1 MSSLPAEPVSAST
14 SPAVKPGLG
23 MWMATALVMGNMIGS
38 GLFLLPSTLAPYG
51 GAALLGWGVS
61 LAGALLLA
69 LVFARLGLERPMR
82 GGPYAYA
89 RAAFGDAVGFGTAWS
104 YWVSTWCGNAAIAVA
119 FAGYFGSLLPASTAS
134 PLRDAVIAVAAIWVC
149 TFTNLRGTRSAGA
162 MQLVTTILKFL
173 PLLLIIAV
181 GVISFDPH
189 AWQPFNRSGQPLP
202 GVATATIAL
211 TFWAMLGMESVCVA
225 ACDVRNPHRTI
236 PIATLLGTTLAG
248 VATVIACM
256 TVVGLLPQSQLVT
269 SHAPFADAAAHLW
282 GPAAGVA
289 LAVVAA
295 ISCFGALN
303 GWVLVVS
310 QAGMAA
316 AEDGLFPRVL
326 ARCDVRGTPVQG
338 LLISSALASALVLAN
353 FQKHLV
359 ALFTFVLLLSTA
371 TVVLPYLICSIA
383 ALRLHQPSRPRWRAM
398 AQVVIAIAAAVFSL
412 WCLIST
418 GAEALAWGAV
428 LLLAGA
434 PLYFWSKRRKAA
446 PLPVI
451 APP

>member
-1 MSSLPAEPVSAST
+1 MDDCKNKSL
-14 SPAVKPGLG
+14 GI
-23 MWMATALVMGNMIGS
+23 WMATALVMGNMIGS
-38 GLFLLPSTLAPYG
+38 GLFLLPSALAPYG

-119 FAGYFGSLLPASTAS
+119 FAGYFGSLLPAGTIG
-134 PLRDAVIAVAAIWVC
+134 PWRDAVVAVAALWVC
-149 TFTNLRGTRSAGA
+149 TFTNLRGTRSAGT
-162 MQLVTTILKFL
+162 MQLITTILKFV

-189 AWQPFNRSGQPLP
+189 ARQPFNP
-202 GVATATIAL
+202 GGHGLLDVTTATIAL
-211 TFWAMLGMESVCVA
+211 TFWALLGMESVCVA
-225 ACDVRNPHRTI
+225 AADVRNPHRTI
-236 PIATLLGTTLAG
+236 PLATLLGTTLAG
-248 VATVIACM
+248 IATVIACM
-256 TVVGLLPQSQLVT
+256 TVVGLLPQSRLAS
-269 SHAPFADAAAHLW
+269 SHAPFADAAAQLW

-289 LAVVAA
+289 LAVIAA

-310 QAGMAA
+310 QVGMAA

-326 ARCDVRGTPVQG
+326 ARCDARGTPVFG
-338 LLISSALASALVLAN
+338 LLISSALASLLILAN
-353 FQKHLV
+353 YQKQLV
-359 ALFTFVLLLSTA
+359 ALFTFALLLSTA
-371 TVVLPYLICSIA
+371 TTVLPYLVCSIA
-383 ALRLHQPSRPRWRAM
+383 ALRLHEPARVRLRA
-398 AQVVIAIAAAVFSL
+398 VVQAVVAIAAAVFSA

-418 GAEALAWGAV
+418 GAGTLAWGTV

-434 PLYFWSKRRKAA
+434 PLYLWGKQRKTAA
-446 PLPVI
+446 LRAI
-451 APP
+451 APD

>member
-1 MSSLPAEPVSAST
+1 MPAK
-14 SPAVKPGLG
+14 PALG
-23 MWMATALVMGNMIGS
+23 MWMATALIMGNMIGS
-38 GLFLLPSTLAPYG
+38 GLFLLPSALAPYG

-82 GGPYAYA
+82 GGPYAFA

-119 FAGYFGSLLPASTAS
+119 FAGYFGSLLPANTAS
-134 PLRDAVIAVAAIWVC
+134 AWRDAMLAVAAVWAC

-162 MQLVTTILKFL
+162 MQLITTILKFV
-173 PLLLIIAV
+173 PLLLIVAV
-181 GVISFDPH
+181 GVIWFDPH
-189 AWQPFNRSGQPLP
+189 AWQPFNRSGQPLL
-202 GVATATIAL
+202 GVTTTTIAL
-211 TFWAMLGMESVCVA
+211 TFWALLGMESVCVA
-225 ACDVRNPHRTI
+225 AADVHRPHRTI
-236 PIATLLGTTLAG
+236 PLATLLGAALAG

-256 TVVGLLPQSQLVT
+256 TVIGLLPQSQLVA
-269 SHAPFADAAAHLW
+269 SHAPFADAAARLW

-289 LAVVAA
+289 LAVIAA

-303 GWVLVVS
+303 GWVLCVS

-326 ARCDVRGTPVQG
+326 ARCDARGTPVPG
-338 LLISSALASALVLAN
+338 LLVSSALASLLILAN
-353 FQKHLV
+353 YQKQLV
-359 ALFTFVLLLSTA
+359 ALFTFAILLSTA
-371 TVVLPYLICSIA
+371 TTVLPYLVCSFA
-383 ALRLHQPSRPRWRAM
+383 ALRLHQPSRSRGRAI
-398 AQVVIAIAAAVFSL
+398 AQVVVALAAAAFST

-418 GAEALAWGAV
+418 GAQTLAWGVV

-434 PLYFWSKRRKAA
+434 PLYFWRKRRKIA
-446 PLPVI
+446 PLPAVT
-451 APP
+451 PD

>member
-1 MSSLPAEPVSAST
+1 MNSPSLAEPESIAAK
-14 SPAVKPGLG
+14 PALG

-119 FAGYFGSLLPASTAS
+119 FAGYFGSLLPAGTEN
-134 PLRDAVIAVAAIWVC
+134 PWRDAVIAAVAVWIC

-162 MQLVTTILKFL
+162 VQLITTILKFL
-173 PLLLIIAV
+173 PLLLIVAV
-181 GVISFDPH
+181 GVTSFDPQ
-189 AWQPFNRSGQPLP
+189 AWQPFNRSDQPLL
-202 GVATATIAL
+202 GVTTTTIAL
-211 TFWAMLGMESVCVA
+211 TFWALLGMESVCIA
-225 ACDVRNPHRTI
+225 ARDVRNPHRTI
-236 PIATLLGTTLAG
+236 PIATLLGTALAG

-256 TVVGLLPQSQLVT
+256 TVVGLLPQSQLIA

-289 LAVVAA
+289 LAAIAA

-310 QAGMAA
+310 QVGMAA

-326 ARCDVRGTPVQG
+326 ARCDARGTPVAG

-353 FQKHLV
+353 YQKQLV
-359 ALFTFVLLLSTA
+359 ALFTFAILLSTA
-371 TVVLPYLICSIA
+371 TTVLPYLVCSFA
-383 ALRLHQPSRPRWRAM
+383 ALRLHRSSRRRWRAI
-398 AQVVIAIAAAVFSL
+398 AQVAVALAAAAFSA

-418 GAEALAWGAV
+418 GAESLAWGAV

-434 PLYFWSKRRKAA
+434 PLYFWGRRHKAA
-446 PLPVI
+446 PLPAI
-451 APP
+451 APD